1 MDGDVE
7 AANALGEDELED
19 GEDVAVEEVV
29 EDVFE
34 EDVAVCADGSLAHA
48 ARRRLRVLQRQVE
61 ESQSA
66 IVDDRDMRRPGWQAA
81 DARAGLPVQPSADEQ
96 RAGLGWLRAT
106 LEARLAVGCGTR
118 RLAVLRGH
126 VGEAAII
133 DLRAQVASLKA
144 DRRLELKARLKNH
157 RRR

>member
-19 GEDVAVEEVV
+19 GEDVAVEKVV

-81 DARAGLPVQPSADEQ
+81 DALAGSAFPPSADE
-96 RAGLGWLRAT
+96 LRA
-106 LEARLAVGCGTR
+106 
-118 RLAVLRGH
+118 
-126 VGEAAII
+126 
-133 DLRAQVASLKA
+133 
-144 DRRLELKARLKNH
+144 
-157 RRR
+157 